1 VTSSQAPDET
11 QVDACRRVLAA
22 LIARPELCDA
32 SAALAAVREQAARL
46 TKVCRQTA
54 RQEEAS
60 RDRELLDRTAIR
72 AGGGPVGALLVT
84 PRPCYVCGRPF
95 REVHAFYDSLCPQCA
110 DVNWRKRCQT
120 IDLSGRVALVSGGR
134 VKIGYAVALRLL
146 RAGAAVHVTT
156 RFPRD
161 AAERY
166 GREDDFASWSDRLTI
181 HGLDLRALTEVER
194 FADDLCAR
202 LPRLDVVVN
211 NAAQTIRRPAAYYRE
226 MVRHEREAFSGSEA
240 ALIAVPMPAAAE
252 LTQLPLLPEDRAA
265 DVAAFPEGQRDEF
278 GRPLDLR
285 SRTSWTKELPEVELV
300 ELVEVHA
307 INCLAPFVLL
317 RRLDPLLMQNTT
329 KPRFVV
335 NVSSMEGN
343 FAGGKTGLHPHTNMA
358 KAAMNM
364 ITRTCAEGYAARG
377 IFINSVDPG
386 WVSNEAPLERAEQM
400 ARDGFREPLDLADAA
415 ARVLDPV
422 FVGVETGEPA
432 YGRLFK
438 DYRVVA
444 W

>member
-1 VTSSQAPDET
+1 MSPQAPDEPDL
-11 QVDACRRVLAA
+11 DACLRVLAA
-22 LIARPELCDA
+22 LIARPELCDVA
-32 SAALAAVREQAARL
+32 PKLAAVREQAARL
-46 TKVCRQTA
+46 AKVCRLTA

-72 AGGGPVGALLVT
+72 TGGSPPAARLVR

-95 REVHAFYDSLCPQCA
+95 REVHAFYDSLCPECA
-110 DVNWRKRCQT
+110 DVSWRKRCQT

-134 VKIGYAVALRLL
+134 VKIGYAVALCLL

-161 AAERY
+161 AADRY
-166 GREDDFASWSDRLTI
+166 SREDDFALWSDRLTI

-194 FADDLCAR
+194 FAEDLCAR

-226 MVRHEREAFSGSEA
+226 MVRHEREAVSGAEA
-240 ALIAVPMPAAAE
+240 GLIASPMPAAAE
-252 LTQLPLLPEDRAA
+252 LTQMPLLPEDRAT
-265 DVAAFPEGQRDEF
+265 DVTAFPDGQRDEF
-278 GRPLDLR
+278 GRPLDR
-285 SRTSWTKELPEVELV
+285 RTQTSWTKELPEVELV

-317 RRLDPLLMQNTT
+317 RRLDPLLMRDVT

-377 IFINSVDPG
+377 IYVNSVDPG

-400 ARDGFREPLDLADAA
+400 QRDGFREPLDLADAA

-422 FVGVETGEPA
+422 FVGVESGKPV

-438 DYRVVA
+438 DYQIVA